1 MRHRRRVNTQTIR
14 KKNTSNTG
22 THFSRIP
29 KKRSK
34 APLVLFLMA
43 LLLAVFFAF
52 NLGYIQLPDSL
63 RNVSKVISH
72 TEKSQ
77 PAPVLPAEEKTQETQ
92 QYYSPIVRKVQ
103 LEILN
108 GCGVKG
114 VADKLAALLDKKK
127 YDVINKG
134 NYLKKGKT
142 FFNVKQTRV
151 IDQMG
156 KMENARDL
164 AEVMGV
170 SDKNIDSYENPSP
183 IADVTI
189 IIGKDYLTLTI
200 FK

>member
-1 MRHRRRVNTQTIR
+1 
-14 KKNTSNTG
+14 
-22 THFSRIP
+22 
-29 KKRSK
+29 
-34 APLVLFLMA
+34 MA
-43 LLLAVFFAF
+43 LLVAVFFAF

-77 PAPVLPAEEKTQETQ
+77 PSPVLPAEEKTQETQ

-114 VADKLAALLDKKK
+114 IADKLAALLDKKK

-134 NYLKKGKT
+134 NYLKRGKT
-142 FFNVKQTRV
+142 FFKVKQTRV

-156 KMENARDL
+156 KIENAREL
-164 AEVMGV
+164 SEVMGV
-170 SDKNIDSYENPSP
+170 SEKNIDSYENPSP

-189 IIGKDYLTLTI
+189 IIGKDYSTLTI